1 MPLKCDLGLEEK
13 AEIADRIYFIFMD
26 KLSPKILKEFVID
39 NPDDKGTINTE
50 LGSELY
56 YEIEDILGEI

>member
-1 MPLKCDLGLEEK
+1 MVLKCDLGLEEK

-26 KLSPKILKEFVID
+26 KLSPKTLKEFVID
-39 NPDDKGTINTE
+39 NPNDEGTINTE